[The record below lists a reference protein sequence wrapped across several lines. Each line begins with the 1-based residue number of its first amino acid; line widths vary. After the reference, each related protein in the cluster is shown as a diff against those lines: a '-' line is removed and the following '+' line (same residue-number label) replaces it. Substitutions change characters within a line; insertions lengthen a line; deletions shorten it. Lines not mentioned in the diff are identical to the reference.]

1 MRRRDWWDFHNT
13 VVETKRKAM
22 VIALLEEKSEKIPAE
37 RSRTTVSLCT
47 EFFFSIHSGTV
58 QSLVYFGYKIE
69 RRSQKIDIFKDFDI
83 FRRVPS
89 CVLDLLL
96 IML

>member
-47 EFFFSIHSGTV
+47 EFFFLYI
-58 QSLVYFGYKIE
+58 LVPFNPLFTSVIK
-69 RRSQKIDIFKDFDI
+69 
-83 FRRVPS
+83 
-89 CVLDLLL
+89 
-96 IML
+96 